1 MKRNDTLKPSP
12 PGAGNAYKGDRVLH
26 ELLAGAGKNACLR
39 MSSARAVRDLL
50 RGILAAPYGR
60 DGDAWIELVARRPGA
75 ALRAQLRALKTAME
89 NKNAPAPLSA
99 TERLS
104 RLRAR
109 LAKIGI
115 DGFIVGLA
123 DAHQGEYVPDA
134 EARLAWLTGFTGS
147 AGLAVAMGDRSALFV
162 DGRYTLQARTQVD
175 TKNFAIHHISRMP
188 PAKWVAANLDRG
200 ARLGFDPWLLTPRQ
214 VSRFEAACDAAGAKL
229 VAVARNPIDAVWKNR
244 PATPVS
250 PVRPLAQ
257 RFTGRS
263 SAHKRKDLAG
273 GMAARG
279 AQAAI
284 LSAPDSIAWL
294 LNIRGQDVEFAPL
307 ALAFAII
314 SRDSKV
320 TLAIDPRKLTDTT
333 RRHLGSAVRVIP
345 PKSLGDALDRLGAAR
360 RTVELDL
367 SRTPSW
373 IHRRLKRAGAK
384 IVDAADPCLA
394 PKAVK
399 NRVELDG
406 IRAAHVRDGAALV
419 RFMAWF
425 DREAPKGKLTEIDAA
440 AHIDA
445 LRAENDY
452 FQGLSFPTIS
462 GTGPNGAIVHYRA
475 TEKSNRRIRP
485 GDVFLLDS
493 GGQYLDGTTDVTRT
507 MWIAGAGV
515 PPAALRDIYT
525 RVLKGNIALAT
536 ARFPAG
542 TSGSQ
547 LDVLARR
554 ALWEVGLEYD
564 HGTGH
569 GVGHFLNVHEG
580 PQRISQIP
588 NSVALEPGMV
598 LSDEPGFYKPGAFGI
613 RTETL
618 LAVKADK
625 PGAGGRAM
633 RTFETLTLAPIDRRL
648 IQPKL
653 LMDRERNWL
662 NAYHDRVRRA
672 LTPLLDRHEA
682 AWLKRATKPV

>member
-1 MKRNDTLKPSP
+1 
-12 PGAGNAYKGDRVLH
+12 
-26 ELLAGAGKNACLR
+26 
-39 MSSARAVRDLL
+39 
-50 RGILAAPYGR
+50 
-60 DGDAWIELVARRPGA
+60 
-75 ALRAQLRALKTAME
+75 
-89 NKNAPAPLSA
+89 
-99 TERLS
+99 
-104 RLRAR
+104 
-109 LAKIGI
+109 
-115 DGFIVGLA
+115 
-123 DAHQGEYVPDA
+123 
-134 EARLAWLTGFTGS
+134 
-147 AGLAVAMGDRSALFV
+147 
-162 DGRYTLQARTQVD
+162 
-175 TKNFAIHHISRMP
+175 MP
-188 PAKWVAANLDRG
+188 PAKWVAANLARG

-214 VSRFEAACDAAGAKL
+214 VSRFEAACEDAGAKL
-229 VAVARNPIDAVWKNR
+229 VAVARNPIDGVWKNR
-244 PATPVS
+244 PAAPLS
-250 PVRPLAQ
+250 PARPLAR
-257 RFTGRS
+257 RFAGRA
-263 SAHKRKDLAG
+263 SAEKRSDIAG
-273 GMAARG
+273 GLAARG
-279 AQAAI
+279 AHAAI

-294 LNIRGQDVEFAPL
+294 LNIRGQDLEFAPL
-307 ALAFAII
+307 ALAFAVI
-314 SRDSKV
+314 SRDRKV
-320 TLAIDPRKLTDTT
+320 ILAIDPRKLTDAT
-333 RRHLGSAVRVIP
+333 RRHLGTSVRVIP
-345 PKSLGDALDRLGAAR
+345 PQALGAVLDRLGAAR
-360 RTVELDL
+360 RVVEVDL
-367 SRTPSW
+367 GRTPSW

-384 IVDAADPCLA
+384 INEAADPCVA

-399 NRVELDG
+399 NRVELAG
-406 IRAAHVRDGAALV
+406 IRAAHLRDGAALV

-425 DREAPKGKLTEIDAA
+425 DREAPKGKLTEIAA
-440 AHIDA
+440 AARVDA

-462 GTGPNGAIVHYRA
+462 GSGPNGAIVHYRA
-475 TEKSNRRIRP
+475 SAKSNRRIRP

-507 MWIAGAGV
+507 MWVTGAGG
-515 PPAALRDIYT
+515 PARALTDVYT
-525 RVLKGNIALAT
+525 RVLRGNIALAT

-633 RTFETLTLAPIDRRL
+633 RAFETLTLAPVDRRL
-648 IQPKL
+648 IQPKM
-653 LMDRERNWL
+653 LMDRERRWL
-662 NAYHDRVRRA
+662 NAYHDRVRKA
-672 LTPLLDRHEA
+672 LAPMLDRREA